1 MISDNLA
8 SLFDTGQPGVRF
20 RQGTILTWNASTG
33 QNTVD
38 LAGGTLT
45 DVPILN
51 TSEAI
56 ALKAGHVV
64 GLLGQGS
71 TWFIVGRVTPP
82 NDPSFASASVAFGG
96 NGVSTTNFT
105 VPTTPTTR
113 ATLSIPTPA
122 WADEAVV
129 LVTANCSLLNTEAS
143 IQFASLKVLIDGV
156 QGGAATSGFAPD
168 GDASGA
174 YYQSMTASAQRVI
187 TPGASIA
194 LAAQVWNQGS
204 TAWGADTTQ
213 QCNLDAI
220 AIFRS
225 IA

>member
-1 MISDNLA
+1 MITDNLA
-8 SLFDTGQPGVRF
+8 TLFDSGQPGVRF
-20 RQGTILTWNASTG
+20 RQGTILSWDANTG
-33 QNTVD
+33 SNTVD
-38 LAGGTLT
+38 MGGGTLT
-45 DVPILN
+45 NVPILN
-51 TSEAI
+51 TGEAI
-56 ALKAGHVV
+56 ALKAGHIV

-71 TWFIVGRVTPP
+71 AWFIVGRVTPP
-82 NDPSFASASVAFGG
+82 NDPNFASASVSFGG

-113 ATLSIPTPA
+113 ASLTIPTPA

-129 LVTANCSLLNTEAS
+129 LVTANASLYNNQAS
-143 IQFASLKVLIDGV
+143 IQFASLQVLIDGV
-156 QGGAATSGFAPD
+156 QGGAATSGFAPA
-168 GDASGA
+168 GNASGA

-204 TAWGADTTQ
+204 TAWAADTTQ

-220 AIFRS
+220 AVFRS
-225 IA
+225 VT